1 MVAENL
7 PRRGNLNRAGY
18 ASGGNRITVRFEGIS
33 RGDVTT
39 AVIALAAVAAL
50 LLIGWLLTFGLRS
63 RRDSEDRITRAL
75 GEVSSRMDSLSHELA
90 DAITRAQEESRRLR
104 SMGSLGTVADL
115 DEVLARTV
123 EAAAGLH
130 GVDAAIVRA
139 REPDGAP
146 IVASLGLPA
155 EAAEGYALSGPPDG
169 ARARLVSLA
178 YGYEVAD
185 EHGEAIRAGV
195 VVPLEGEGGGVG
207 HLAIFSQAPDWEA
220 DDRLLSDLES
230 IARQA
235 GPAIENAVRF
245 REARQAADTDPLTGL
260 YNRRAFHETMEREVA
275 RAQRYD
281 RRLALLLLDLDDFK
295 QVNTTLGLLVGDAVL
310 ADVAE
315 RLRSVARTADIV
327 CRWGGDEFAVILPES
342 TLTDAEGLFARILA
356 TLQRRPPEH
365 VERLGISGGI
375 AELRPDDDSISLFE
389 RAEEALRRAKND
401 GKGRGSA
408 G

>member
-1 MVAENL
+1 
-7 PRRGNLNRAGY
+7 
-18 ASGGNRITVRFEGIS
+18 
-33 RGDVTT
+33 VTT

-63 RRDSEDRITRAL
+63 RRDSEERVTRAL
-75 GEVSSRMDSLSHELA
+75 GEVSARMDSLSHELA

-123 EAAAGLH
+123 EAAAGLQ
-130 GVDAAIVRA
+130 GVDAAIVRT

-169 ARARLVSLA
+169 ARARIVSVA
-178 YGYEVAD
+178 YGYDGAE

-195 VVPLEGEGGGVG
+195 VVPLEGENGSVG
-207 HLAIFSQAPDWEA
+207 HLAIFSLASDWEA

-230 IARQA
+230 IAGQA

-315 RLRSVARTADIV
+315 RLRAVARTADIV

-375 AELRPDDDSISLFE
+375 AELRQDDDSISLFE